1 MSLEQ
6 GILLGVIIGAVA
18 AVSELARRNRTLRAE
33 TDRTSAE
40 RDIER
45 AHRLVY
51 ERALGLPVFSN
62 ESRDAD
68 LWARAAQGDEIA
80 SLILE
85 ERLNVELF
93 DQFEPPAFNSSG
105 DSNTHGT
112 SSQDSSS
119 RL

>member
-6 GILLGVIIGAVA
+6 GILLAVVVSGAA
-18 AVSELARRNRTLRAE
+18 MILELLRRHRATRLELARAE
-33 TDRTSAE
+33 EE
-40 RDIER
+40 RDHER
-45 AHRLVY
+45 DQRLVY

-68 LWARAAQGDEIA
+68 LWARASQGDEIA
-80 SLILE
+80 SLIIE

-93 DQFEPPAFNSSG
+93 GQFEPPTLSG

-112 SSQDSSS
+112 PWHDPSSLS
-119 RL
+119 